1 MSVIPGVLYMRNISH
16 LTYTRNW
23 HKFDTNRVLL
33 TLFSAPLESS
43 RSPDSTAIYRRRE
56 KMPKSNV
63 SKSRQGDE
71 VVNLYIHERREGDV
85 AVLDLRGR
93 IRISGGTLALH
104 RSIRCLVEEG
114 KMKILLNLAGVTHID
129 STGLGEFITSYIT
142 LSNKGG
148 QLKLV
153 HLTERLQD
161 IMTITKLLPV
171 FDVYDN
177 EEDALASFKSHVSSI
192 VEPQSMFM

>member
-1 MSVIPGVLYMRNISH
+1 MKKCLRAMFEV
-16 LTYTRNW
+16 TQET
-23 HKFDTNRVLL
+23 
-33 TLFSAPLESS
+33 
-43 RSPDSTAIYRRRE
+43 
-56 KMPKSNV
+56 
-63 SKSRQGDE
+63 Q

-104 RSIRCLVEEG
+104 RSIRCLVDEG
-114 KMKILLNLAGVTHID
+114 KKKILLNLADVTHID
-129 STGLGEFITSYIT
+129 STGLGELISSYVT

-148 QLKLV
+148 QIKLV

-161 IMTITKLLPV
+161 IMSITKLLTV

-177 EEDALASFKSHVSSI
+177 EADALASFTGHVLSI
-192 VEPQSMFM
+192 VEPQSMFV